1 MGVDLEL
8 EVDTGDVLQI
18 LRPDGGF
25 GGKAIYVLSSIY
37 SNYKDLFKSGAWEL
51 GWFTKLDQLTQ
62 KDPGLINR
70 IMYAGNWNYAAE
82 DYERFRAY
90 EGSSP
95 SLSKAD
101 FIKTVWEV
109 ANLWTPI
116 DEVIEVVSELVGV
129 LPQMGAET
137 YWFSPH
143 DTMQDFCGLL
153 NALVLA
159 KTRCGR
165 NVRLRCSKGQC
176 SLPKPTA
183 IPVRVKPKL
192 YASKV

>member
-1 MGVDLEL
+1 MAVNLEL

-25 GGKAIYVLSSIY
+25 GGKAIYVLASIY
-37 SNYKDLFKSGAWEL
+37 SNYKDLFKSGAWEF
-51 GWFTKLDQLTQ
+51 GWFRKLDQLTQ
-62 KDPGLINR
+62 KDPGVINR
-70 IMYAGNWNYAAE
+70 ILYAGNWNYAEE
-82 DYERFRAY
+82 DYDRFRAY
-90 EGSSP
+90 EASYQ

-101 FIKTVWEV
+101 FLKTVRKV

-129 LPQMGAET
+129 LPKMGAET

-159 KTRCGR
+159 KARCGR
-165 NVRLRCSKGQC
+165 NVRLRCTGGKCG
-176 SLPKPTA
+176 LTKPTA
-183 IPVRVKPKL
+183 IPVKVKPKL

>member
-1 MGVDLEL
+1 MGVNLEL

-25 GGKAIYVLSSIY
+25 GGKAIYVLASIY
-37 SNYKDLFKSGAWEL
+37 SNYKDLFKSGAWEF
-51 GWFTKLDQLTQ
+51 GWFRKLDQLTQ
-62 KDPGLINR
+62 KDPGVIHR
-70 IMYAGNWNYAAE
+70 IIYAGNWKHADE
-82 DYERFRAY
+82 EWFRAD
-90 EGSSP
+90 EASDP
-95 SLSKAD
+95 SLSK
-101 FIKTVWEV
+101 

-129 LPQMGAET
+129 LPKMGVET

-143 DTMQDFCGLL
+143 DTLQDFCGLL

-159 KTRCGR
+159 KARCGR
-165 NVRLRCSKGQC
+165 NVRLRCSKGKCDSAKQ
-176 SLPKPTA
+176 A
-183 IPVRVKPKL
+183 GMPVKVKRKL